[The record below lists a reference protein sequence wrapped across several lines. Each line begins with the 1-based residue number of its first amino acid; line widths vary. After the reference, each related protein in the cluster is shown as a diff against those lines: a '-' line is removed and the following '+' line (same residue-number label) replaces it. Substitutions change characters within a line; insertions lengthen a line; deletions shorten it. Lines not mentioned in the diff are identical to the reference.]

1 MSKAHT
7 TAKRGAESG
16 QSLVELSLGFA
27 FFLFFLLGMLD
38 LGRLYFVYVAMEDG
52 AAEAALY
59 YALNAACE
67 TAADGPDCADPNN
80 ALYRAEHA
88 SSQQVDFSWDEVVL
102 DCDDIPASPDNEDMV
117 ECSITYPF
125 ETLTPII
132 GSIAGD
138 LLTLHSEAMHVRIA
152 D

>member
-1 MSKAHT
+1 MSMARI
-7 TAKRGAESG
+7 TAPRSAKSG

-38 LGRLYFVYVAMEDG
+38 IGRLYFIYVAMEDG

-59 YALNAACE
+59 YALNAQCE
-67 TAADGPDCADPNN
+67 TAADGPDCVDPNN

-88 SSQQVDFSWDEVVL
+88 SSQQVDFGWDDVVL
-102 DCDDIPASPDNEDMV
+102 DCDEIAASADNEDMV
-117 ECSITYPF
+117 QCSITYPF
-125 ETLTPII
+125 KTLTPII
-132 GSIAGD
+132 TTIAGGSIN
-138 LLTLHSEAMHVRIA
+138 LTAEAAHVRIA